1 MRAPT
6 LTASLVAT
14 IAMSAAAAAQTAGA
28 SAPAGAGPVT
38 GWSATAGRE
47 AFEFRDISRNM
58 NPPDAS
64 PVKWR
69 GQGPVLTVQYE
80 RARPRSSHMAD
91 LKFAD
96 FGHFEYVS
104 PTGTIAGA
112 AGDAGSHVEVRYEYR
127 RFFWRDLG
135 IQGFHLGGGIQG
147 IGARLFLDRHISSSI
162 QTSTAIAGGGV
173 AGVVTAQFDRW
184 HRFGMQCAW
193 ANGGIVSNRHTEH
206 SADSQA
212 TVSTSG
218 GNWLTD
224 LTLAADYRIT
234 ATLRVTAAWRANS
247 AGYASSHL
255 SFAGRR
261 QSITAGLLYGR

>member
-80 RARPRSSHMAD
+80 RARPRSSHMAPISGS
-91 LKFAD
+91 LILAT
-96 FGHFEYVS
+96 S
-104 PTGTIAGA
+104 NTSRPTISSTIGPWDSNSNVAYNTGA
-112 AGDAGSHVEVRYEYR
+112 AFLAFLIDRYGTAKLRQVYYTPSSDFAR
-127 RFFWRDLG
+127 RAAEIYGRPLEALAEEW
-135 IQGFHLGGGIQG
+135 
-147 IGARLFLDRHISSSI
+147 
-162 QTSTAIAGGGV
+162 
-173 AGVVTAQFDRW
+173 
-184 HRFGMQCAW
+184 
-193 ANGGIVSNRHTEH
+193 
-206 SADSQA
+206 
-212 TVSTSG
+212 
-218 GNWLTD
+218 
-224 LTLAADYRIT
+224 LAAI
-234 ATLRVTAAWRANS
+234 
-247 AGYASSHL
+247 
-255 SFAGRR
+255 
-261 QSITAGLLYGR
+261 